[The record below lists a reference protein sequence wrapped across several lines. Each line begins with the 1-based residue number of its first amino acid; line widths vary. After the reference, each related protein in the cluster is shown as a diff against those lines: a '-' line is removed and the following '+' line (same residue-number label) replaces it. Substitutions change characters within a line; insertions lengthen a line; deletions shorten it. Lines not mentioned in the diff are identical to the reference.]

1 MPWLRDHQNV
11 FGYFIRRSVDGKKG
25 KHSVVLPAATSG
37 YMVDGPSNV
46 LSYNRAYDAGTFF
59 KRAGMVCGGSFD
71 AFWNLQEYCRM
82 LRRKA

>member
-1 MPWLRDHQNV
+1 MPWLWDHQNV
-11 FGYFIRRSVDGKKG
+11 FGYFIRRSVGSKKG
-25 KHSVVLPAATSG
+25 KHSVVLPVATSG
-37 YMVDGPSNV
+37 CMVDDPSNV
-46 LSYNRAYDAGTFF
+46 LSYNRAYDARTFF